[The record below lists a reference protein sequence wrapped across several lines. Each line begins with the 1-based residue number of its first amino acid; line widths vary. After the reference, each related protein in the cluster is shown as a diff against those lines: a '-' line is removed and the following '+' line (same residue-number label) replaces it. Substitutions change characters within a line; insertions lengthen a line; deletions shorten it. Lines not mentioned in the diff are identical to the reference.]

1 VIPGYTPNPN
11 ARLSDRNEW
20 IEIGK
25 AWLGVAL
32 AFAILQSRSAILSG
46 RIFQVLPQFLLILF
60 ISALTA
66 GIAVILHEY
75 GHRVVARYFGSD
87 ARIIAND
94 QMLIFGI
101 VLALAIG
108 FLFFAPA
115 AVVHNIHD
123 RRKGGIVAAAGPV
136 INMVLALIFAG
147 LLLIAP
153 SLGVSD
159 LIYTVLS
166 AGFAINALLG
176 AFNMLPFGPI
186 DGAKVLA
193 WSAPVFGVLLA
204 VAVGIAFGLPRLVP
218 DVLPRIF

>member
-1 VIPGYTPNPN
+1 MIPGYTPNPN
-11 ARLSDRNEW
+11 ARLQARAEW
-20 IEIGK
+20 FEIGK

-32 AFAILQSRSAILSG
+32 AFAILQARGAILSG
-46 RIFQVLPQFLLILF
+46 QIFQRLPQFLVILL

-75 GHRVVARYFGSD
+75 GHRFVARYFGSD

-94 QMLIFGI
+94 SMLVLGV
-101 VLALAIG
+101 VLALAVG

-147 LLLIAP
+147 LLLVAP
-153 SLGVSD
+153 SLNVSD
-159 LIYTVLS
+159 LVYQVLS
-166 AGFAINALLG
+166 ASFAINALLG
-176 AFNMLPFGPI
+176 VFNMLPFGPI
-186 DGAKVLA
+186 DGARVLS
-193 WSAPVFGVLLA
+193 WSAPVFGVLIGIAIL
-204 VAVGIAFGLPRLVP
+204 IAFGLPRLS
-218 DVLPRIF
+218 DNLPRVLF

>member
-1 VIPGYTPNPN
+1 M
-11 ARLSDRNEW
+11 RDRSEW

-32 AFAILQSRSAILSG
+32 AFAILQERGAILSG
-46 RIFQVLPQFLLILF
+46 QIFQQLPQFLLVLV

-94 QMLIFGI
+94 SMLIFGI

-136 INMVLALIFAG
+136 INMVLALFFAA
-147 LLLIAP
+147 LLLIVPGLDVPRVVVAVIAY
-153 SLGVSD
+153 S
-159 LIYTVLS
+159 
-166 AGFAINALLG
+166 FMINALLG

-204 VAVGIAFGLPRLVP
+204 IAIGIAFGLPRLVP
-218 DVLPRIF
+218 GLPTIF